1 MSIAVGDPTFIIKD
15 AKQLGLYFQ
24 DDWKVSQ
31 RLTVNLGL
39 RYDKDFDFIGGSDI
53 ANSRTFQELQ
63 AIAPFS
69 PLAASLVR
77 RRPTTTA
84 RASAHALASLMT

>member
-15 AKQLGLYFQ
+15 AKQLGVYFQ

-31 RLTVNLGL
+31 RLTVNAGL

-53 ANSRTFQELQ
+53 AQQPYLPGTAGDRTFQPAGGVSGGEESNRLQ
-63 AIAPFS
+63 QGLQP
-69 PLAASLVR
+69 
-77 RRPTTTA
+77 A
-84 RASAHALASLMT
+84 RWLGL